1 MERINKETGELSAS
15 GEVETREA
23 APSGHH
29 GDAGVNTSADADAEL
44 VQTVREGLSQLQQR
58 AQLPAE
64 QWEHQLLGLLPLYI
78 QVSESS
84 SGLDDVDLR
93 TLASQVCATL
103 VHHIQDRLNQRP
115 AEEARR
121 ELAQFFQKTESS
133 AGGWLLLKA
142 LSLLSARQTA
152 VTAAVKCGLPAALVR
167 CLYVFVAVPSNQQQ
181 GADQPGQ
188 PDADADADTDADAD
202 ADFRQLLI
210 QVILQHCRQLIFVE
224 ELVEAQEL
232 QCVII
237 SMTTLWDQ
245 CSSSWRRQA
254 SRVLRAVS
262 AAQAR
267 NTVPVLQAKN
277 CMRLCIQNLKRISGA
292 VPGVESCMIPGSGL
306 VEVASEAGPKI
317 VPGSVLAEVAVSVF
331 CFIRDSYQL
340 SPVLFEEFESNDGY
354 GVLQAILE
362 RCEEEVCVER
372 FQPVEDLLGLISS
385 LTLFGRSELKVALCV
400 TNPQPPGFKFIPSL
414 TKGSAVKNLRAFGL
428 LQSCFLRSTSVLLC
442 VQVLRTVQT
451 VWSWDR
457 ANFFLL
463 EWTLG
468 SLAQM
473 AAVAWRKPAP
483 VHPLFCELLET
494 VVLQLDYIPH
504 EALQQLQAVFKQSP
518 GEAFNGA
525 VLASFQKMALRC
537 GLLAEVLSEA
547 GMLDLLLLELRRHAK
562 VLRKQGMT
570 GNEQHVE
577 ESDRRLTT
585 SMLKLVAAL
594 AMRSIRNTVCIRDRG
609 MVPYVKVFL
618 DDEEF
623 RAPALNILEQLAE
636 VNPEEYMSS
645 VIGALCSSTHTE
657 HTLKLHLL
665 QSVLKVLESPSSWPA
680 FRVSGGFEGLLS
692 LVSELAGALT
702 DPVGAAWAS
711 LGRHGVSELVLLALH
726 TMATAVH
733 LDPVN
738 GHLLESE
745 GYYVRLAHAL
755 LALGC
760 FQEPPAHTHTHTH
773 TTHTSEC
780 AHWRSFRQLVVLTE
794 TPSPP
799 LPPTLL
805 DCVRLLGYLEQFA
818 TGVSLE
824 PPEVVAEGQRS
835 TGQRSTQ
842 QPAEEEE
849 PQGRV
854 RGVALSVS
862 SVTSDINSR
871 FTCDQTI
878 LHPAAI
884 RLIIILLPR
893 VYHHSDPQLSLE
905 VQYAVA
911 DHVQLLLRSERNRQI
926 MCEGGLLS
934 VLLTSCPHML
944 LTPAQPLHL
953 PAIRILEKLAS
964 QSISP
969 TNLRRYLCLGNPFL
983 CSENN
988 VFPQP
993 AAVAN
998 DEPCSEENG
1007 VKKNV
1012 RKLKKSFSLLSSS
1025 PQSGSA
1031 LPLHQIISLVS
1042 MTSPRSFRPQKLSA
1056 TPSFVE
1062 FDMSESG
1069 YGCLFLPS
1077 LATVKGV
1084 SSDGISTGGVGKDCR
1099 GFPPAAGLTFSCW
1112 FLVSRF
1118 SAACDSH
1125 PLRLL
1130 TVVRHMSRA
1139 PQSYVCLA
1147 ASIAAADGSLII
1159 STDEEPYQDLD
1170 IMEPEVGTPLPST
1183 VRFKC
1188 SQQLSPAQWH
1198 QLTLV
1203 LAKDIKRS
1211 CKVTAYLNAKVIG
1224 SAKYIKP
1231 FPGQCASMDPT
1242 AVIDVCGIIGTPSL
1256 WKQHAALVWRVG
1268 PSFLFE
1274 EPLGPDAVE
1283 TVYSQGTCY
1292 LGNYLALTPQ
1302 DGSSSEGQALGR
1314 LVPEERISFGI
1325 NPAVFSLTTVAQ
1337 IRDDYNE
1344 VDCRLIAKEMGIAS
1358 RDNTTPVLL
1367 CRNISQ
1373 HLAGTSRAIGAALVG
1388 RFGVRTFLPNS
1399 AARSFQYIGGPAVIL
1414 SLIAM
1419 ATDDSSLYAAVK
1431 VCVSVLST
1439 NTCMEQDMRRMQ
1451 GYKLLAFLLKMKAP
1465 LISSRTFQL
1474 VLSLTGTV
1482 ELGSGSGLV
1491 YNLPA
1496 FQQLLCDA
1504 EMWQKAPENLDL
1516 SVLNHFT
1523 DILKASSESAELMHR
1538 LDMVDK
1544 LLFQLHEPA
1553 CSVRKVQLVTSVLSL
1568 QLQGHLNHRDVSRIG
1583 LFVVSTLLPPT
1594 IDENVLLS
1602 AVEFNEQGLTHSP
1615 VRMLWV
1621 RNQLLELIISLLS
1634 PDTVLT
1640 QQGQLQVY
1648 EALGVDWFFMLLQSH
1663 LHKSSVLLGVQLL
1676 SLLLTHT
1683 HTHTHAQLIS
1693 SLRDT
1698 HTPGT
1703 LLKHTVE
1710 PSASIDNLRVQVWSK
1725 GGVSTTYGGFE
1736 VLQKLLESQVH
1747 LPNVYAT
1754 LAALLLNTQPPHT
1767 PAGQVDLDSILQGLL
1782 DSSTNTSHTSPPT
1795 TDTPQTGHTPQTA
1808 HTPQTQLCVEAACIL
1823 VELVR
1828 VIITQRPV
1836 AGSDAWPE
1844 TGSDVWQ
1851 VQYPGSVMQFLC
1863 LVHSVRPRDPLWTRP
1878 DFLSALARALFPPST
1893 EGNAEAPP
1901 PHPARKQVC
1910 DFSRILLLDSLMH
1923 IPASDTH
1930 THHPLEQ
1937 LLEFSPEGV
1946 CEDQKQVF
1954 QTELLLSLIELI
1966 HITGQEDTH
1975 LSRDDSPSGGSS
1987 QAVLLE
1993 NVVVFCA
2000 ALVEKL
2006 YTGLL
2011 NTDAETLLVFIAEQ
2025 VVLAMEKSQIN
2036 RERTVSALYKSL
2048 NRSLLYFLCGPRIT
2062 SCEQQRVVRT
2072 LRTMEQ
2078 QWDVV
2083 MATYNNNVHFTSC
2096 LLHCLLLVRSGS
2108 YPEGFGCEGFR
2119 RPLPLPD
2126 QSTEATPPC
2135 QETHPSEVESELMCV
2150 VESVW
2155 VRVLQ
2160 ERRSILEEAFKLDL
2174 SAKGGRDQPVAMGDV
2189 SPLWEET
2196 AQKAWTTFID
2206 AQKKRLESAPSR
2218 RSMITAAVRA
2228 VYRRNDKEASGSVE
2242 DFLNGMEAFRK
2253 TAQEMFDCLLS
2264 NHTQAQQCQGER
2276 VEAMWEQ
2283 QEAELL
2289 RERGV
2294 FGPAAGVWLQQRWV
2308 QDATEG
2314 PGRTR
2319 ARVRR
2324 RALRRSRKMQVL
2336 TSSVCVKSNPVEES
2350 RGVTENWDTDPELRI
2365 LCEAGR
2371 EAEEAGLDCD
2381 QLTFFPELSEP
2392 LTSNTDTH
2400 ACTETHIILQ
2410 ELRDQEEVK
2419 AKMSVV
2425 QVNGYQVCE
2434 CVLLFGKADLYLCE
2448 GFNLTPSGDV
2458 CCTNHQPS
2466 SIRDSYLSSMF
2477 KKEKVSTVQS
2487 CKRWP
2492 YDDIK
2497 DAHFMRYLLEDNAL
2511 EIFLRNGSSVFL
2523 VFPNK
2528 EHISAYKRLS
2538 SVTPALKGK
2547 GMEAVFN
2554 MRRSGGVE
2562 KSVLLRW
2569 QKGEMSNFE
2578 YLMHLNTLAGR
2589 TYNDLMQ
2596 YPIFPWVLADYHSQ
2610 TLDLSEAATFRDLSK
2625 PMGAQTERRRDN
2637 FIQRYN
2643 EVDTTEGDLAVQCHY
2658 CTHYSSAII
2667 VASFLVRMEPFS
2679 HTFLTLQGGS
2689 FDVPERMFHRVQS
2702 EWESASRDNMSDVRE
2717 LIPEFYYLPDFLINT
2732 NNLQFG
2738 CMQDG
2743 TSLGDV
2749 VLPPWAKGDPQE
2761 FIRIHREALECEYVS
2776 AHLHL
2781 WVDLIFGVRQHGPA
2795 ALESLNC
2802 FHPYFYPHHLDPALL
2817 SDPLQRSTVLGYINN
2832 FGQVP
2837 KQLFTKP
2844 HPSRFA
2850 QKKDTPPSSTI
2861 MPFYLQLDKIKPSA
2875 TPIKE
2880 LQQGPVG
2887 QVVCMDR
2894 DVLVLEGNRL
2904 FVPPLGHVFFSWGS
2918 YDNSCAF
2925 GNYATDKTFA
2935 MCESVCNWGE
2945 TLCAVCPNATT
2956 IITGGTSSVVCVW
2969 DVLLNKDKL
2978 THMRLKQPLYGHTD
2992 AVTCVVASEA
3002 HGLIVSG
3009 SRDHTCIL
3017 WDLEELS
3024 YITQL
3029 AGHAQSVCALA
3040 INTHTGEIV
3049 SCAGTHLYL
3058 WSVRGQLLSSLETGA
3073 GPEGRSLC
3081 CLFTQRNEWDPHHAI
3096 VTGGNDGIIRIWR
3109 TEYSCTQLPTI
3120 PQGSTD
3126 HHEPQGG
3133 LQDDAG
3139 VCVCPGSVS
3148 WERHLV
3154 LCSELNRS
3162 QVVSR
3167 RRYRTNPAVTALAV
3181 SRTNG
3186 TLLVGDAW
3194 GRVFSWTCE
3203 V

>member
-1 MERINKETGELSAS
+1 
-15 GEVETREA
+15 
-23 APSGHH
+23 
-29 GDAGVNTSADADAEL
+29 
-44 VQTVREGLSQLQQR
+44 
-58 AQLPAE
+58 
-64 QWEHQLLGLLPLYI
+64 
-78 QVSESS
+78 
-84 SGLDDVDLR
+84 
-93 TLASQVCATL
+93 
-103 VHHIQDRLNQRP
+103 
-115 AEEARR
+115 
-121 ELAQFFQKTESS
+121 
-133 AGGWLLLKA
+133 
-142 LSLLSARQTA
+142 
-152 VTAAVKCGLPAALVR
+152 
-167 CLYVFVAVPSNQQQ
+167 
-181 GADQPGQ
+181 
-188 PDADADADTDADAD
+188 
-202 ADFRQLLI
+202 
-210 QVILQHCRQLIFVE
+210 
-224 ELVEAQEL
+224 
-232 QCVII
+232 
-237 SMTTLWDQ
+237 
-245 CSSSWRRQA
+245 
-254 SRVLRAVS
+254 
-262 AAQAR
+262 
-267 NTVPVLQAKN
+267 
-277 CMRLCIQNLKRISGA
+277 
-292 VPGVESCMIPGSGL
+292 
-306 VEVASEAGPKI
+306 
-317 VPGSVLAEVAVSVF
+317 
-331 CFIRDSYQL
+331 
-340 SPVLFEEFESNDGY
+340 
-354 GVLQAILE
+354 
-362 RCEEEVCVER
+362 
-372 FQPVEDLLGLISS
+372 
-385 LTLFGRSELKVALCV
+385 
-400 TNPQPPGFKFIPSL
+400 
-414 TKGSAVKNLRAFGL
+414 
-428 LQSCFLRSTSVLLC
+428 
-442 VQVLRTVQT
+442 
-451 VWSWDR
+451 
-457 ANFFLL
+457 
-463 EWTLG
+463 
-468 SLAQM
+468 
-473 AAVAWRKPAP
+473 
-483 VHPLFCELLET
+483 
-494 VVLQLDYIPH
+494 
-504 EALQQLQAVFKQSP
+504 
-518 GEAFNGA
+518 
-525 VLASFQKMALRC
+525 
-537 GLLAEVLSEA
+537 
-547 GMLDLLLLELRRHAK
+547 
-562 VLRKQGMT
+562 
-570 GNEQHVE
+570 
-577 ESDRRLTT
+577 
-585 SMLKLVAAL
+585 
-594 AMRSIRNTVCIRDRG
+594 
-609 MVPYVKVFL
+609 
-618 DDEEF
+618 
-623 RAPALNILEQLAE
+623 
-636 VNPEEYMSS
+636 
-645 VIGALCSSTHTE
+645 
-657 HTLKLHLL
+657 
-665 QSVLKVLESPSSWPA
+665 
-680 FRVSGGFEGLLS
+680 
-692 LVSELAGALT
+692 
-702 DPVGAAWAS
+702 
-711 LGRHGVSELVLLALH
+711 
-726 TMATAVH
+726 
-733 LDPVN
+733 
-738 GHLLESE
+738 
-745 GYYVRLAHAL
+745 
-755 LALGC
+755 
-760 FQEPPAHTHTHTH
+760 
-773 TTHTSEC
+773 
-780 AHWRSFRQLVVLTE
+780 
-794 TPSPP
+794 
-799 LPPTLL
+799 
-805 DCVRLLGYLEQFA
+805 
-818 TGVSLE
+818 
-824 PPEVVAEGQRS
+824 
-835 TGQRSTQ
+835 
-842 QPAEEEE
+842 
-849 PQGRV
+849 
-854 RGVALSVS
+854 
-862 SVTSDINSR
+862 
-871 FTCDQTI
+871 
-878 LHPAAI
+878 
-884 RLIIILLPR
+884 
-893 VYHHSDPQLSLE
+893 
-905 VQYAVA
+905 
-911 DHVQLLLRSERNRQI
+911 
-926 MCEGGLLS
+926 
-934 VLLTSCPHML
+934 
-944 LTPAQPLHL
+944 
-953 PAIRILEKLAS
+953 
-964 QSISP
+964 
-969 TNLRRYLCLGNPFL
+969 
-983 CSENN
+983 
-988 VFPQP
+988 
-993 AAVAN
+993 
-998 DEPCSEENG
+998 
-1007 VKKNV
+1007 
-1012 RKLKKSFSLLSSS
+1012 
-1025 PQSGSA
+1025 
-1031 LPLHQIISLVS
+1031 
-1042 MTSPRSFRPQKLSA
+1042 
-1056 TPSFVE
+1056 
-1062 FDMSESG
+1062 
-1069 YGCLFLPS
+1069 
-1077 LATVKGV
+1077 
-1084 SSDGISTGGVGKDCR
+1084 
-1099 GFPPAAGLTFSCW
+1099 
-1112 FLVSRF
+1112 
-1118 SAACDSH
+1118 
-1125 PLRLL
+1125 
-1130 TVVRHMSRA
+1130 MSRA

-1170 IMEPEVGTPLPST
+1170 IMEPEVGTSLPST

-1211 CKVTAYLNAKVIG
+1211 CKVTAYLNSKVIG
-1224 SAKYIKP
+1224 SAKMQYIKP
-1231 FPGQCASMDPT
+1231 FPGNLRAF
-1242 AVIDVCGIIGTPSL
+1242 
-1256 WKQHAALVWRVG
+1256 RVNG
-1268 PSFLFE
+1268 RPNFLFE

-1302 DGSSSEGQALGR
+1302 DGSSREGQAVGR
-1314 LVPEERISFGI
+1314 SVPEERISFGI
-1325 NPAVFSLTTVAQ
+1325 NPAVSYLTTVAQ

-1344 VDCRLIAKEMGIAS
+1344 VDCRLIAKEMGITS

-1373 HLAGTSRAIGAALVG
+1373 HLAGTSRAIGAAVVG
-1388 RFGVRTFLPNS
+1388 RFGVRTFMPNS

-1439 NTCMEQDMRRMQ
+1439 NPCMEQEMRRMQ

-1482 ELGSGSGLV
+1482 ELGSCSGLV

-1504 EMWQKAPENLDL
+1504 EIWQKAPENLDL

-1523 DILKASSESAELMHR
+1523 DILKASSESAEVMHR

-1544 LLFQLHEPA
+1544 LLFQLQEPV
-1553 CSVRKVQLVTSVLSL
+1553 CSPRKVQLVTSVLAL
-1568 QLQGHLNHRDVSRIG
+1568 QLQGHLNRRDISRIG

-1602 AVEFNEQGLTHSP
+1602 AVEFDEQALTHSP

-1634 PDTVLT
+1634 PDTTLT

-1663 LHKSSVLLGVQLL
+1663 LHKSSVLLG
-1676 SLLLTHT
+1676 HT
-1683 HTHTHAQLIS
+1683 L
-1693 SLRDT
+1693 
-1698 HTPGT
+1698 
-1703 LLKHTVE
+1703 E
-1710 PSASIDNLRVQVWSK
+1710 PSASMDNLRVQVWSQ
-1725 GGVSTTYGGFE
+1725 GGVSATYGGFE
-1736 VLQKLLESQVH
+1736 VLQKLLEAQVH
-1747 LPNVYAT
+1747 LPHVYTT
-1754 LAALLLNTQPPHT
+1754 LATLLLNTRPPHI

-1782 DSSTNTSHTSPPT
+1782 ESSTNTSHTSPPT
-1795 TDTPQTGHTPQTA
+1795 ADTPHTAHTPQTAHTPPTA

-1844 TGSDVWQ
+1844 RGSNVWQ

-1863 LVHSVRPRDPLWTRP
+1863 LVHSLRPLDSLWTRP
-1878 DFLSALARALFPPST
+1878 DFLSALARAMFPPST
-1893 EGNAEAPP
+1893 EGNAKAPP

-1946 CEDQKQVF
+1946 CEDQKQIF

-1975 LSRDDSPSGGSS
+1975 LSRDDSASGGSG
-1987 QAVLLE
+1987 QTVLLE
-1993 NVVVFCA
+1993 NVGFFCA

-2006 YTGLL
+2006 YTGLFS
-2011 NTDAETLLVFIAEQ
+2011 TDPETLLVFIAEQ
-2025 VVLAMEKSQIN
+2025 VVMAMEKAQIH

-2048 NRSLLYFLCGPRIT
+2048 NRSLLYFLSGPRIT
-2062 SCEQQRVVRT
+2062 SCEQQLVLRT

-2083 MATYNNNVHFTSC
+2083 MATYNSNVHFTSC
-2096 LLHCLLLVRSGS
+2096 LMHCLLLVRSGS

-2126 QSTEATPPC
+2126 QSTEAPPPG

-2155 VRVLQ
+2155 SRVLQ
-2160 ERRSILEEAFKLDL
+2160 ERRAVLEEAFKLDL
-2174 SAKGGRDQPVAMGDV
+2174 SAKGGRDQPIAMGDV

-2196 AQKAWTTFID
+2196 AQKAWQTFID
-2206 AQKKRLESAPSR
+2206 AQTKRLESAPSR
-2218 RSMITAAVRA
+2218 RSVIAAAVRSF
-2228 VYRRNDKEASGSVE
+2228 YRRTDKETSGSVE
-2242 DFLNGMEAFRK
+2242 DFMNGMEAFRK
-2253 TAQEMFDCLLS
+2253 TAQEMFDSLLS
-2264 NHTQAQQCQGER
+2264 NHTQAQQCQCER
-2276 VEAMWEQ
+2276 VESLWKQ

-2324 RALRRSRKMQVL
+2324 RALRMSRKMQVL

-2371 EAEEAGLDCD
+2371 EAEEAGLHCD

-2392 LTSNTDTH
+2392 LTSHTDAHT
-2400 ACTETHIILQ
+2400 CTETHIILQ

-2458 CCTNHQPS
+2458 CCTTHQPS

-2477 KKEKVSTVQS
+2477 KKEKASTVQS
-2487 CKRWP
+2487 CKCWP

-2497 DAHFMRYLLEDNAL
+2497 GAHFMRYLLEDNAL

-2547 GMEAVFN
+2547 VMEAVFN

-2643 EVDTTEGDLAVQCHY
+2643 EVDTVEGDLAVQCHY

-2689 FDVPERMFHRVQS
+2689 FDVPERMFHSVQK
-2702 EWESASRDNMSDVRE
+2702 EWESSSRDNMSDVRE
-2717 LIPEFYYLPDFLINT
+2717 LIPEFYYLPDFLTNT
-2732 NNLQFG
+2732 NNLKFG

-2761 FIRIHREALECEYVS
+2761 FIRIHREALESEYVS

-2795 ALESLNC
+2795 AVESLNT
-2802 FHPYFYPHHLDPALL
+2802 FHPYFYPHHLDPTLL
-2817 SDPLQRSTVLGYINN
+2817 TNPLQRSTILGYINN

-2850 QKKDTPPSSTI
+2850 QKKDMPPSSTVT
-2861 MPFYLQLDKIKPSA
+2861 PFYLQLDKIKPSA

-2904 FVPPLGHVFFSWGS
+2904 LVPPLGHVFFCWGS

-2935 MCESVCNWGE
+2935 VCESVCNWGE
-2945 TLCAVCPNATT
+2945 VLCAVCPNATT

-2978 THMRLKQPLYGHTD
+2978 TNMTLKQPLYGHTD
-2992 AVTCVVASEA
+2992 AVTCVVASET

-3029 AGHAQSVCALA
+3029 AGHPESVCALA

-3109 TEYSCTQLPTI
+3109 TEYSSTQLPTI
-3120 PQGSTD
+3120 PQGCTD
-3126 HHEPQGG
+3126 HHEPQEG
-3133 LQDDAG
+3133 LHDDDDAG
-3139 VCVCPGSVS
+3139 VCGPSGGVV

-3162 QVVSR
+3162 QLVSR
-3167 RRYRTNPAVTALAV
+3167 RRYRTNPPVTALAM